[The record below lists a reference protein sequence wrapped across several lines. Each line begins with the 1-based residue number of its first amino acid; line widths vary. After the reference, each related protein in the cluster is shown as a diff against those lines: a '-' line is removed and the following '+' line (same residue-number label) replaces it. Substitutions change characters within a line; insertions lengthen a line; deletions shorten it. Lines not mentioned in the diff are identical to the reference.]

1 VHSNKTL
8 LQDLSK
14 VILYVVSINSIS
26 MIVVAA
32 NDSGAEAQRLQ
43 LLQNLKAFKPGA
55 VSWH

>member
-1 VHSNKTL
+1 M
-8 LQDLSK
+8 
-14 VILYVVSINSIS
+14 SINSIS